1 MIYFLSL
8 PLEKYLAES
17 KGAFFKNSTYD
28 YSVFYREAASCAD
41 VHRTADSDNPY
52 IRLTEHIIDDNS
64 LYIFAI
70 NYNNKPEKAT
80 ILTDYKLSPVFGE
93 TISENEI
100 SLSENEA
107 ILLKAVKK

>member
-1 MIYFLSL
+1 M
-8 PLEKYLAES
+8 
-17 KGAFFKNSTYD
+17 
-28 YSVFYREAASCAD
+28 
-41 VHRTADSDNPY
+41 HRAADSDNPY